1 MARIN
6 FDIAKRLDITCRRGD
21 SFSLELTL
29 KDSSGIPINL
39 HGGTEAKF
47 HMLARDNAG
56 TGTIRIHTPNSNF
69 STSITGSKEITLSV
83 TDDTN
88 STTAD
93 TSDASYIA
101 STAASGVVKFE
112 LNAEDMKFANLD
124 PGDKYWLYDIQYE
137 DVTSANQV
145 DSLNNT
151 RTILHGSFFIKDD
164 ISTRTAV
171 T

>member
-47 HMLARDNAG
+47 HMLARESAG
-56 TGTIRIHTPNSNF
+56 SGTILIHTTNSNF
-69 STSITGSKEITLSV
+69 SPGSASREIIPSV
-83 TDDTN
+83 TDTVS

-93 TSDASYIA
+93 TSDASYVA

-112 LNAEDMKFANLD
+112 LNAEDMKFANLN

-151 RTILHGSFFIKDD
+151 RTILHGSFLVKDD
-164 ISTRTAV
+164 ISTRTAS
-171 T
+171 

>member
-6 FDIAKRLDITCRRGD
+6 FDIAKRLDIACRRGD

-56 TGTIRIHTPNSNF
+56 TGQIRIHT
-69 STSITGSKEITLSV
+69 TGSSFSPGSASRAITPSV

-93 TSDASYIA
+93 TSDASYDA

-112 LNAEDMKFANLD
+112 LSAEDMKFANLD

-145 DSLNNT
+145 DSLNNI
-151 RTILHGSFFIKDD
+151 RTILHGSLFIKDD
-164 ISTRTAV
+164 ISIRTAV